1 MVGTGRQ
8 WNFQGRDDVMVPIR
22 KLKLAESEE
31 LFTTSLPQCYVITE
45 EWGEEGR
52 RSGLYHRGKW
62 YTKDS
67 NQDCGENC
75 KPKRKDETFTPT
87 RRGL

>member
-1 MVGTGRQ
+1 MVS
-8 WNFQGRDDVMVPIR
+8 IR
-22 KLKLAESEE
+22 KLKIAESEE
-31 LFTTSLPQCYVITE
+31 LFITSLPQGDVITE
-45 EWGEEGR
+45 EWGGGEGT

-62 YTKDS
+62 YTKDPAIKT
-67 NQDCGENC
+67 GENC